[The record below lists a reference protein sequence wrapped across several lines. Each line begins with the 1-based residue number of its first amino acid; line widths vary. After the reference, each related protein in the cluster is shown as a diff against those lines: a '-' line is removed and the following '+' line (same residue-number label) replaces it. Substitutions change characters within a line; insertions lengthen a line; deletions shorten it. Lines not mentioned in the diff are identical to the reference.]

1 MAKNMLD
8 QMSYSLQ
15 KYLQNQ
21 LGFIQTVW
29 ESWSSHFYTM
39 QLKYGCSF
47 MLDTF
52 KQNHFGWNQHSRDP
66 DPLPWRDG
74 EAQGLQ

>member
-1 MAKNMLD
+1 
-8 QMSYSLQ
+8 MSYSVQ
-15 KYLQNQ
+15 KYFTKSTWLYTNC
-21 LGFIQTVW
+21 LGELV
-29 ESWSSHFYTM
+29 SHFYIL

-47 MLDTF
+47 ILDTF